1 MLLAA
6 FFIFFT
12 FALHSYNCIP
22 MSLGTAPAE
31 SNDKNLSFALSYY
44 LNASEKAA
52 NHLLPG
58 SFRYYF
64 YDWVAQRFEVL
75 GEASEDIIKSV
86 PVRHLVHPEDIGT
99 FVNFHH
105 FAQQIYLQK
114 LKATAFNQ
122 YVWTCCFR
130 SSEVG
135 GQYRIIHQQSM
146 ALDWGTDSAIK
157 RSLVAH
163 TDVTAL
169 GMVPNPMIVFRA
181 GNGLPTFWLT
191 LSDPENIRHFDTEL
205 AFSGRE
211 LELIKLLAEGLASK
225 EIAERMG
232 ITKNTVDTHRRK
244 LLRKAGCKN
253 TSALAVFMVKRG
265 LL

>member
-1 MLLAA
+1 MPLE
-6 FFIFFT
+6 
-12 FALHSYNCIP
+12 
-22 MSLGTAPAE
+22 TAQAE
-31 SNDKNLSFALSYY
+31 LNENNLSFDLASYI
-44 LNASEKAA
+44 NVSQKAA

-58 SFRYYF
+58 SFQYYF
-64 YDWVAQRFEVL
+64 YDWVAQRFEVP

-99 FVNFHH
+99 FVILHH

-114 LKATAFNQ
+114 LKAATFNQ

-130 SSEVG
+130 SIEVG
-135 GQYRIIHQQSM
+135 GQYRIIHQQSK
-146 ALDWGTDSAIK
+146 ALGWGTDSAIK

-163 TDVTAL
+163 TDVTAM
-169 GMVPNPMIVFRA
+169 GIVPNPMIVFRA
-181 GNGLPTFWLT
+181 GNGLPSFWLT
-191 LSDPENIRHFDTEL
+191 LSDPEAIRHFDTEL

-253 TSALAVFMVKRG
+253 TSALAVLMVKRG